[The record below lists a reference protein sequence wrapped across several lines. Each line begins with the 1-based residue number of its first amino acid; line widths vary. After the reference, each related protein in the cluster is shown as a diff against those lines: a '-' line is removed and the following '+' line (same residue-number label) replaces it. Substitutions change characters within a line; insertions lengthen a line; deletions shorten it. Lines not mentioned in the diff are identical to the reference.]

1 MCSGRGK
8 PSFLGVSYQQPVRTQ
23 EATCITSPTGALLP
37 TPPLWVSVTHGRT
50 RSCWKQHIFLLWSEC
65 LDCGP
70 PHIHKT
76 LTQSFRTFLLIPR
89 SPPGPGSTYY
99 KAPRLRGLLGQPAQQ
114 PQPGAFCWV
123 MFKASWLMEKEHR
136 EKAKDERCQVVGKAF
151 RTQESKFRE
160 PTTSSLRWAL
170 PPSCS
175 SVSSLI
181 LFSSGF
187 ISLLCLT
194 LRI

>member
-8 PSFLGVSYQQPVRTQ
+8 LSFLGVSYQQSVRTQ

-37 TPPLWVSVTHGRT
+37 TPLLWVSVTHGRT
-50 RSCWKQHIFLLWSEC
+50 CSCWKQHIVLLWSEC

-76 LTQSFRTFLLIPR
+76 LTQSILTFLLIPR

-123 MFKASWLMEKEHR
+123 MFRLLDSGLQNPGKQVQKADNLEFEMGPSAQLLKCFLFNPLLFWLHFF
-136 EKAKDERCQVVGKAF
+136 AVPD
-151 RTQESKFRE
+151 S
-160 PTTSSLRWAL
+160 
-170 PPSCS
+170 
-175 SVSSLI
+175 
-181 LFSSGF
+181 
-187 ISLLCLT
+187 
-194 LRI
+194 